1 MMFLKKLKSFAWLSY
16 FVIYELTLAVQFQN
30 ITQHPVLFYF
40 RKSNLPKR
48 RNRFSFKTTW
58 RQVVVS
64 FVMFFFP
71 QLYIFSDKI
80 EPLCCHRP
88 PSLISSTPGS
98 PLDYITRFYG
108 NKQLSSPSGPLPFPF
123 LLHLATPSP
132 PPYLSLNLGWTGGG
146 CGLIEVQLEKK
157 NNCHSFSLAT
167 V

>member
-1 MMFLKKLKSFAWLSY
+1 M
-16 FVIYELTLAVQFQN
+16 IYELTLAVQFQN

-64 FVMFFFP
+64 FVMFFSP

-108 NKQLSSPSGPLPFPF
+108 NKQLSSPSGPPPF
-123 LLHLATPSP
+123 LFYCTWQP
-132 PPYLSLNLGWTGGG
+132 PPLLHFKLKLGVDWGWLWVDRGSAG
-146 CGLIEVQLEKK
+146 EK